1 MRPVVLH
8 NHSKKLGRSLEP
20 FLGKGK
26 KSNKNTCFGYLISY
40 NPGLRFFSETPFC
53 SNNWPYYP
61 LHLRKQLGDPWTR
74 FGENDTSKDRHIDQ
88 QAKVI
93 TRSQG

>member
-1 MRPVVLH
+1 MRPVVLY

-40 NPGLRFFSETPFC
+40 NPGLRFQKHHFAQTIGLITLFTYANSWEILGPV
-53 SNNWPYYP
+53 
-61 LHLRKQLGDPWTR
+61 LEKMIHLKTDILINRQR
-74 FGENDTSKDRHIDQ
+74 
-88 QAKVI
+88 
-93 TRSQG
+93 